1 MNPDRARDPA
11 ASSLRPAYGF
21 EAAAAWLA
29 AHPGGGACFFLIAG
43 LLPVLGCLNAPLLLA
58 YDDVYWTVQN
68 PLLVH
73 GWGHF
78 GELLAFPFR
87 PATGAGFQTA
97 HWAPVSLA
105 SLALE
110 HALFGQASA
119 GPPGAE
125 HFAPW
130 AFRLSQGV
138 QHGLAGWCVAV
149 LGRRLTGR
157 AWPGLLAA
165 LVFLWHPTVCESVCW
180 IGARTTQQAIL
191 LGLAALV
198 VYSGGDAHRGPGWAR
213 VAAASAILLLA
224 QGTKGVAVAWWAVL
238 VAWDLLVYAEAGR
251 RKQLARAAALLPAL
265 LWTFFVIRKSHA
277 DLLLPPLGK
286 GVFGPWLMSAYLFVR
301 HLGLLVG
308 PIGLSVYYE
317 VPAAG
322 LDAGA
327 GRDLAAGCVALGAT
341 AWLSI
346 RLGIPKPRVALY
358 ALWMAA
364 GVAPMIG
371 PFAQLSFVLQDRY
384 TYLALPAFALWL
396 AEGLSLLAVGRPR
409 ISAALGLTL
418 LAGCVGLTA
427 GRSIVW
433 RDTQTLVRDG
443 ADRAQASAY
452 GHAYL
457 AHLLFHGAAD
467 EKDPD
472 RASAMRLEARER
484 FERALRCA
492 DFDRMIYPLALQAEY
507 AHLCAGLDD
516 WPAAR
521 AAAAAVWNGR
531 DERPAERGAKLTAL
545 RLLAADAFRRG
556 ATEEGLSFTESGL
569 ALAPDLP
576 ELLRNRLQAW
586 VDLKRADRARTEAE
600 RLAVHPELGPFAR
613 AILKQIDS
621 GL

>member
-1 MNPDRARDPA
+1 MNPGRALDPTTN
-11 ASSLRPAYGF
+11 SLQPHGAL
-21 EAAAAWLA
+21 EAAAAWLS
-29 AHPGGGACFFLIAG
+29 AHPGRAACFFLLAG
-43 LLPVLGCLNAPLLLA
+43 LLPVFGCLNAPLLLA
-58 YDDVYWTVQN
+58 YDDVYWTVRN

-73 GWGHF
+73 GWSAF

-87 PATGAGFQTA
+87 PATGEGFQTA

-110 HALFGQASA
+110 HALFGQASH

-130 AFRLSQGV
+130 AFRLSQAM
-138 QHGLAGWCVAV
+138 QHGLAGCCVAV

-157 AWPGLLAA
+157 AGPGLFAA
-165 LVFLWHPTVCESVCW
+165 LLFLWHPTVCESVCW

-198 VYSGGDAHRGPGWAR
+198 VYSGGDAQRGPGWAR

-238 VAWDLLVYAEAGR
+238 VAWDLLLYAEAGR

-277 DLLLPPLGK
+277 DLLLPPLGE
-286 GVFGPWLMSAYLFVR
+286 GVFGPWLMSAYLFMR

-308 PIGLSVYYE
+308 PVGLSVYYE
-317 VPAAG
+317 VPVAG
-322 LDAGA
+322 LDLGA
-327 GRDLAAGCVALGAT
+327 GRYLAAGGVSLAIA

-346 RLGIPKPRVALY
+346 RLGIPKSRVALY

-364 GVAPMIG
+364 GIAPMIG
-371 PFAQLSFVLQDRY
+371 PFAQLSLVLQDRY

-396 AEGLSLLAVGRPR
+396 AEGLSLLAAARPR
-409 ISAALGLTL
+409 LSAAFVAVVLALCAGLAVQRSTL
-418 LAGCVGLTA
+418 
-427 GRSIVW
+427 W

-443 ADRAQASAY
+443 ADKAPGSAY

-516 WPAAR
+516 WPAAQ
-521 AAAAAVWNGR
+521 AAATAVWNAR
-531 DERPAERGAKLTAL
+531 AERPTERGAKLTAL

-556 ATEEGLSFTESGL
+556 ATEEGLAFTESGL

-586 VDLKRADRARTEAE
+586 VDLKRADRARAEAE
-600 RLAVHPELGPFAR
+600 RLAAHPELGPFAR
-613 AILKQIDS
+613 AVLKQIDS